1 METLINIQNELKVPK
16 GNVNKFGNY
25 KYRSAEDILEAVKPL
40 LSKYKVLLNLSDEI
54 VAIGNKIFLKAT
66 ATLFEGNNIPIVSYG
81 YAETS
86 EHKGMSAEQTT
97 GTASSYARKYALNG
111 LFLIDET
118 EQDADS
124 KQAQP
129 DVKKEALPKVKP
141 TLPAIKIDAI
151 NESIA
156 KGETTLEYLE
166 ANYTIIDS
174 VRKLLILPKK

>member
-1 METLINIQNELKVPK
+1 METLIKIQAELKVPK
-16 GNVNKFGNY
+16 GNLNKFGNY

-66 ATLFEGNNIPIVSYG
+66 ATITDGDKAITSFG

-129 DVKKEALPKVKP
+129 EVKKIVPKTYLNENSPQFQEALKYISDGG
-141 TLPAIKIDAI
+141 TLDQIEKKYQLS
-151 NESIA
+151 ES
-156 KGETTLEYLE
+156 
-166 ANYTIIDS
+166 
-174 VRKLLILPKK
+174 VKLLLIP

>member
-1 METLINIQNELKVPK
+1 METLIKIQAELKVPK
-16 GNVNKFGNY
+16 GNLNKFGNY

-40 LSKYKVLLNLSDEI
+40 LAKHKALLNLSDEI

-66 ATLFEGNNIPIVSYG
+66 ATLLEGCNIPIVSYG

-129 DVKKEALPKVKP
+129 EVKKVITKTYLNENSPQFQEALKYISDGG
-141 TLPAIKIDAI
+141 TLDQIEKKYQL
-151 NESIA
+151 S
-156 KGETTLEYLE
+156 ET
-166 ANYTIIDS
+166 
-174 VRKLLILPKK
+174 VKLLLIP

>member
-1 METLINIQNELKVPK
+1 METLIKIQAELKVPK
-16 GNVNKFGNY
+16 GNLNKFGNY

-40 LSKYKVLLNLSDEI
+40 LSKHKALLNLSDEI

-66 ATLFEGNNIPIVSYG
+66 ATLLEGCNIPIVSYG

-129 DVKKEALPKVKP
+129 EVKKVITKFKL
-141 TLPAIKIDAI
+141 
-151 NESIA
+151 
-156 KGETTLEYLE
+156 YLLHL
-166 ANYTIIDS
+166 NNL
-174 VRKLLILPKK
+174 KH